1 MSEKTVI
8 TCDHCEVTVENTT
21 KSRFTVMPVNAAY
34 DMPTIDACSREH
46 LGLALAKAFG
56 LPIDTKAADLFVE
69 HAKSEARRVF
79 LETEAKRLE
88 ARVVEL
94 EKRSYMAVPNPI
106 SMMVD
111 SWANPQKEWDAAN
124 GKTPGRFY
132 HDTRRTIWANQG
144 HSHIEWKDLTTREQE
159 AEEYA
164 ANAVL
169 LAFGNSPPGQT
180 TQANTV
186 EALRRVRDKLCN
198 QPAFNLV
205 FGMEYV
211 TIAQLRK
218 VFDDEL
224 AKLEAKPAGKAP
236 ECFLCGKGPHDHTM
250 MVLESL
256 PEQFEVKWCNGRRQN
271 FGTEKPAWWDVPKSD
286 HVHELKSCSFCD
298 KQPPNTSAESGLPD
312 SVLAAITL
320 PTKPTKPLRERLE
333 DLASYWEKGAASS
346 SMSEG
351 YRQASKDCAKELREV
366 INDPQ

>member
-8 TCDHCEVTVENTT
+8 TCDHCGIPVENTT
-21 KSRFTVMPVNAAY
+21 KSRFPRVAYVNEAY
-34 DMPTIDACSREH
+34 DMQTIDGCSKEH

-69 HAKSEARRVF
+69 HAKSEAHRVF
-79 LETEAKRLE
+79 LETDVKRLE
-88 ARVVEL
+88 ARIAEL
-94 EKRSYMAVPNPI
+94 ERQDRDAFTPNPI

-124 GKTPGRFY
+124 GKTPGQV
-132 HDTRRTIWANQG
+132 N
-144 HSHIEWKDLTTREQE
+144 
-159 AEEYA
+159 YA
-164 ANAVL
+164 AFRDGVMNHHEMD
-169 LAFGNSPPGQT
+169 
-180 TQANTV
+180 TV
-186 EALRRVRDKLCN
+186 DEWEADALRRARARIEAAPVAAGACRIKEGAL
-198 QPAFNLV
+198 A
-205 FGMEYV
+205 
-211 TIAQLRK
+211 II
-218 VFDDEL
+218 DDEI

-298 KQPPNTSAESGLPD
+298 KQPPNTSAESGPLPD
-312 SVLAAITL
+312 AVLTITL

-333 DLASYWEKGAASS
+333 ELAAYWYMGDKDDKELNGA
-346 SMSEG
+346 
-351 YRQASKDCAKELREV
+351 YRLARQECAKELREV
-366 INDPQ
+366 INDPR

>member
-8 TCDHCEVTVENTT
+8 TCDHCGIPVENTT
-21 KSRFTVMPVNAAY
+21 KSRFTAMPVNAAY
-34 DMPTIDACSREH
+34 DMPTIDGCSKEH

-56 LPIDTKAADLFVE
+56 LPIDAKAAGLFVE

-88 ARVVEL
+88 ARRVFLETEAKRLEARIAEL
-94 EKRSYMAVPNPI
+94 ERQDRDAFTPNPI

-124 GKTPGRFY
+124 GKTPGQV
-132 HDTRRTIWANQG
+132 N
-144 HSHIEWKDLTTREQE
+144 
-159 AEEYA
+159 YA
-164 ANAVL
+164 A
-169 LAFGNSPPGQT
+169 F
-180 TQANTV
+180 
-186 EALRRVRDKLCN
+186 RDGVMN
-198 QPAFNLV
+198 HHEMDIV
-205 FGMEYV
+205 
-211 TIAQLRK
+211 
-218 VFDDEL
+218 DDEL

-236 ECFLCGKGPHDHTM
+236 ECFLCGKKPHDHTM

-312 SVLAAITL
+312 AVLAAITL

-333 DLASYWEKGAASS
+333 ELAAYWYRGDKDDKELNGA
-346 SMSEG
+346 
-351 YRQASKDCAKELREV
+351 YRLARQECAKELREV
-366 INDPQ
+366 INDPR